1 MYVVSDVYCGVGWL
15 IFCIAVSGGGGRIVH
30 LGLDVGIR
38 VAIGV
43 KGCPLRDDVRTGVI
57 QVGRWDWSHWCR
69 RLDIEVHREIR
80 SEDGAVGISAMIE
93 VIEIFLL

>member
-1 MYVVSDVYCGVGWL
+1 M
-15 IFCIAVSGGGGRIVH
+15 SGGGGRMVH
-30 LGLDVGIR
+30 LGLDVGIP

-57 QVGRWDWSHWCR
+57 QVGRWDWSRRCR
-69 RLDIEVHREIR
+69 RLDVEVHREVR